1 MKKLKYLVVLL
12 LGILIVTG
20 CQNKDETKTMTC
32 TRTINQEQ
40 ASMDLSY
47 TVTYTGDYVE
57 KVESIEKVTSTDTSA
72 LNSYKEEIEAT
83 YKPYANIK
91 YYDTEVTV
99 DGNTLT
105 SKVTIDYSKID
116 YKEFTNI
123 DSANSQIFTSDGK
136 VKLETM
142 ESLYEQIGATC
153 TKK

>member
-1 MKKLKYLVVLL
+1 MKKVKYLVALL
-12 LGILIVTG
+12 LGVLIVTG
-20 CQNKDETKTMTC
+20 CQGKDQTKTMVC
-32 TRTINQEQ
+32 SRTINQEQ

-105 SKVTIDYSKID
+105 SKATIDYSKID

>member
-1 MKKLKYLVVLL
+1 MKSIKYLVVLL
-12 LGILIVTG
+12 LGVLIVTG
-20 CQNKDETKTMTC
+20 CQNKEETKTMTC

-47 TVTYTGDYVE
+47 KVTYTGDYVE
-57 KVESIEKVTSTDTSA
+57 KVESIEKVTSKDTSNLA
-72 LNSYKEEIEAT
+72 TYKEEIEKT

-91 YYDTEVTV
+91 YYDSEVTI

-105 SKVTIDYSKID
+105 SKVIIDYSKID

-123 DSANSQIFTSDGK
+123 DSANSQIFTDDGK

-142 ESLYEQIGATC
+142 ESLYKQIGATC

>member
-12 LGILIVTG
+12 LGVLIVTG
-20 CQNKDETKTMTC
+20 CQNKDEIKTMTC
-32 TRTINQEQ
+32 TRTINQEE

-47 TVTYTGDYVE
+47 KVTYAGDYVE

-72 LNSYKEEIEAT
+72 LNTYKEEIEAT

-123 DSANSQIFTSDGK
+123 DSANSQIFTDDGK